1 MDSQDD
7 QQDQR
12 MLPGLFESLHGW
24 KALKK
29 AHVCGDTFISLYATA
44 EW

>member
-1 MDSQDD
+1 MGSQGD

-29 AHVCGDTFISLYATA
+29 AHVCGDTSILLYATA
-44 EW
+44 VW